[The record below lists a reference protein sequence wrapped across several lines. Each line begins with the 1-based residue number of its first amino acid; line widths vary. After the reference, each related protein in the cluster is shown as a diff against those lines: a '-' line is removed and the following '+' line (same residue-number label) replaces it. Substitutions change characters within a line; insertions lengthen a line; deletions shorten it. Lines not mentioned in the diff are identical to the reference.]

1 MTRPLADPT
10 SEPSAGQQWPGVSV
24 VMPVLDEERHLETAV
39 RRVLAQ
45 EYVGPLEVVLAVAPS
60 KDGTAAVAARLTAED
75 PRVRTVD
82 NASGRTASGL
92 NAAIAAT
99 THPVV
104 VRVDGH
110 SVLPRG
116 YIRRAVEVLQQTAA
130 DNVGGIMDP
139 RGVTPFEQAVARA
152 MSSRLGIGGAR
163 FHVGGEPGPAETVY
177 LGVFRRQVLER
188 LGGFDERFTRA
199 QDWELNHRIRAAGG
213 TVWFSPDLRV
223 SYRPRSSPRALARQ
237 FYRTGQ
243 WRREVLRRYPDTASP
258 RYLAAPLTVVL
269 VTVGSALGLV
279 AAAGGPR
286 WAVVG
291 LVAPLGYGALFAG
304 GSVVAGQG
312 LPARARAWLPLVLST
327 MHLSWGLGFLRGAG
341 GG

>member
-1 MTRPLADPT
+1 
-10 SEPSAGQQWPGVSV
+10 
-24 VMPVLDEERHLETAV
+24 MPVLDEERHLESAV

-45 EYVGPLEVVLAVAPS
+45 EYPGPLEVVLAVAPS
-60 KDGTAAVAARLTAED
+60 RDRTVAVAARLAAED
-75 PRVRTVD
+75 PRVRTVA
-82 NASGRTASGL
+82 NASGRTPAGL

-116 YIRRAVEVLQQTAA
+116 YVRRAVEVLRQTGA

-139 RGVTPFEQAVARA
+139 RGETPFEQAVARA

-188 LGGFDERFTRA
+188 LGGYDERFTRA

-243 WRREVLRRYPDTASP
+243 WRREVVRRYPDTASP
-258 RYLAAPLTVVL
+258 RYVAAPLTVVL

-291 LVAPLGYGALFAG
+291 AAAPLGYCALVAG
-304 GSVVAGQG
+304 GSVVAGHG

-327 MHLSWGLGFLRGAG
+327 MHLSWGLGFLRGAEG
-341 GG
+341 C